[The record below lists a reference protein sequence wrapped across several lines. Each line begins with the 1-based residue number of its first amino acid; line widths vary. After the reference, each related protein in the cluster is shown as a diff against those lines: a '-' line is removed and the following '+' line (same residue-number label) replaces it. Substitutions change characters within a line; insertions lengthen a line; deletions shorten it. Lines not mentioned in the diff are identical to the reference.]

1 MKIIAFVLAG
11 GEGTRLYPL
20 TAEHAKPAL
29 PFVNGFRIID
39 FVLSNLVNSKIS
51 TIYVLAQYKPQSLA
65 EHIAALW
72 EPQLTDPS
80 SRIQLVLPRSASP
93 GQKYQGTADAVY
105 QNRHLIE
112 RHRPEL
118 VAVFSADHVYRMDV
132 RQMADFHLRRRAD
145 VTVAAV
151 RVPIEKA
158 SSFGVIAA
166 DMDGRIVEFH
176 EKHRRPAPISRDPT
190 RAYASM
196 GNYLFDPDALVT
208 LLEGAR
214 KSGGADFGRDVMP
227 TLPRCSRAFAYD
239 FASNRIPGVRPYEET
254 AYWRD
259 VGTIDSLH
267 EAQRDVGGFQPRF
280 DLWNPWWPIRSE
292 GHAELLRKLRDRKP
306 SLVGLAGS

>member
-1 MKIIAFVLAG
+1 MRILALVLAG
-11 GEGTRLYPL
+11 GEGTRLHPL
-20 TAEHAKPAL
+20 TADHAKPAL

-51 TIYVLAQYKPQSLA
+51 TIYVLAQYKPHSLA
-65 EHIAALW
+65 KHIGAVW
-72 EPQLTDPS
+72 EPQLPGAS
-80 SRIQLVLPRSASP
+80 SRIQLVIPPSVSP
-93 GQKYQGTADAVY
+93 GQKYLGTADAVY

-118 VAVFSADHVYRMDV
+118 VAVFAADHIYRMDV
-132 RQMADFHLRRRAD
+132 QQMADFHLRRRAD

-158 SSFGVIAA
+158 SSFGVIAV
-166 DMDGRIVEFH
+166 DMDGRICEFH
-176 EKHRRPAPISRDPT
+176 EKPQRPAPMSTDPT

-208 LLEGAR
+208 LLDAAR
-214 KSGGADFGRDVMP
+214 KNGGADFGRDVMP
-227 TLPRCSRAFAYD
+227 TLPRCSRSFAYD
-239 FASNRIPGVRPYEET
+239 FTSNRVPGVQPYEET

-259 VGTIDSLH
+259 VGTIDALQA
-267 EAQRDVGGFQPRF
+267 AQRDVAGIQPRF

-292 GHAELLRKLRDRKP
+292 GHAELLTNLRIGKA
-306 SLVGLAGS
+306 SLVELANF

>member
-1 MKIIAFVLAG
+1 MKILALVLAG
-11 GEGTRLYPL
+11 GEGKRLHPL
-20 TAEHAKPAL
+20 TAEHAKPAV

-51 TIYVLAQYKPQSLA
+51 TIYVLAQYKPHSLA
-65 EHIAALW
+65 KHIAALW
-72 EPQLTDPS
+72 EPRLTDPS

-105 QNRHLIE
+105 QNRHLID
-112 RHRPEL
+112 RHQPEL
-118 VAVFSADHVYRMDV
+118 VAVFAADHIYRMDV
-132 RQMADFHLRRRAD
+132 QQMADFHLRRRAD

-166 DMDGRIVEFH
+166 DTDGRIREFH
-176 EKHRRPAPISRDPT
+176 EKPQRPAPMSTDPT
-190 RAYASM
+190 WAYASM

-208 LLEGAR
+208 LLDAAR
-214 KSGGADFGRDVMP
+214 RNGGTDFGRDVMP
-227 TLPRCSRAFAYD
+227 TLPRRSRSFAYD
-239 FASNRIPGVRPYEET
+239 FTSNRVPGVQPYEET

-259 VGTIDSLH
+259 VGTINALQA
-267 EAQRDVGGFQPRF
+267 AQGDVAGFQPRF

-292 GHAELLRKLRDRKP
+292 GHAELLTKLRNGTAA
-306 SLVGLAGS
+306 LVELANS